1 MPARVGCGR
10 LGTVTDMSNS
20 VNFFLAVIAVL
31 LALCLGFGIS
41 LWQQRRRHK
50 ALLAL
55 LDGADAL
62 ENILHEART
71 RMSKMRDVVGR
82 VAPDIGAVAQASL
95 EADGPVQQGLRNLL
109 EHRLWIAKH
118 GPSASYPQLRDAITA
133 LRRSHEQI
141 ANGLKKLESAGAE
154 LAEAARAVEEQE
166 AREPPALRRTAAG
179 DSE

>member
-1 MPARVGCGR
+1 MNI
-10 LGTVTDMSNS
+10 MSDYTNLL
-20 VNFFLAVIAVL
+20 LAVVGVL
-31 LALCLGFGIS
+31 LALCIGFGVG

-50 ALLAL
+50 ALVDL

-62 ENILHEART
+62 EHVLHEART

-82 VAPDIGAVAQASL
+82 VAPDIGAVAKASL

-118 GPSASYPQLRDAITA
+118 APSASYPQLRQAIAA

-141 ANGLKKLESAGAE
+141 SAGLNKLESAGAE

-166 AREPPALRRTAAG
+166 AREPAALRRTAAG

>member
-1 MPARVGCGR
+1 MDHSTFIQI
-10 LGTVTDMSNS
+10 LW
-20 VNFFLAVIAVL
+20 AVIALL
-31 LALCLGFGIS
+31 LALCLGFGFS
-41 LWQQRRRHK
+41 LWQQRRRQR

-62 ENILHEART
+62 EAVLHEARK
-71 RMSKMRDVVGR
+71 RMATMRDVVGR

-118 GPSASYPQLRDAITA
+118 AAAASYPQLQEAIKA
-133 LRRSHEQI
+133 LRRSHQQI
-141 ANGLKKLESAGAE
+141 AEGLRKLETAGAE

-166 AREPPALRRTAAG
+166 AREPAALRRSTG
-179 DSE
+179 TEGP